1 MIRAKRQLQIRIG
14 LAIPD
19 LAATSRLSAVP
30 IDTLAGR
37 VLGLER
43 HGSASKPVAEDIA
56 HVVPDLIGVE
66 IVGEDGLADVRF
78 EDAAFDGGHLEGNST
93 GLGIFVEGFAVGLV
107 FGNDFLVGDAAADR
121 PEVDGSIALVG
132 HDGAADGLGASDEGD
147 ESESVEEHL

>member
-1 MIRAKRQLQIRIG
+1 MVRAKSQLQIRIG

-19 LAATSRLSAVP
+19 LATTSRLSAVP

-56 HVVPDLIGVE
+56 HVVPDLVRVE
-66 IVGEDGLADVRF
+66 IVGEDGLADVGF
-78 EDAAFDGGHLEGNST
+78 EDAAFDGGHLEGNPA
-93 GLGIFVEGFAVGLV
+93 GLGVFGECFAVGLV
-107 FGNDFLVGDAAADR
+107 FGNDFLIADAAADR

-132 HDGAADGLGASDEGD
+132 HDGAVDGLGAGNEGD
-147 ESESVEEHL
+147 EGESVEEHS